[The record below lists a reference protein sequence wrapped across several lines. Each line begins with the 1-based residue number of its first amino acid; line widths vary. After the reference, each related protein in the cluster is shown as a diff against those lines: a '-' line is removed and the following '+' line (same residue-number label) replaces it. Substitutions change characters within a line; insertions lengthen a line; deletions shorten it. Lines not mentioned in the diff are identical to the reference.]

1 MVLEGGQ
8 PNYILPKYCLPNY
21 CSAFLQDGHYNHNA
35 KNKFGLQKNGKNL
48 IISEKLKILPKCY
61 GPHFEH

>member
-1 MVLEGGQ
+1 MANLIFKAKFHCSFLHLCNSKVLK
-8 PNYILPKYCLPNY
+8 NCL
-21 CSAFLQDGHYNHNA
+21 HYDHNV
-35 KNKFGLQKNGKNL
+35 KNEFGLQKNGKNL